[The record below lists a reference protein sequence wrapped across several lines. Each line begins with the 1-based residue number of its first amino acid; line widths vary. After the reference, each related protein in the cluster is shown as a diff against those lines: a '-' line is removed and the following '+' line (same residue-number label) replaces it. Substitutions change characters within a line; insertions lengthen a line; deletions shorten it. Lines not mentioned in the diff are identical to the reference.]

1 MIQLVEMA
9 GTAST
14 IKRAEPIADL
24 FVPERFGS
32 P

>member
-1 MIQLVEMA
+1 MIQMIQMIQM
-9 GTAST
+9 
-14 IKRAEPIADL
+14 IKLAATTADL